1 MGKHSRGGVDEGPS
15 GFPRRRP
22 STSGQRRVPSERRRT
37 PGERTSA
44 VGERDYV
51 SQLPD
56 PAARRRGSLER
67 APERLRAERDRRR
80 SRGKRILAIVAG
92 VVAVLLLAGVAAAA
106 GFAYKIQHLVQAPKV
121 VQEQLKLDLT
131 PAEAGKPFTVLFL
144 GADYR
149 KGDTAYRTDTM
160 IVAKVD
166 PQAKKV
172 WMVSIPRDTRVL
184 IPGHGYDKINAAHF
198 YGGPDLTL
206 KTVEQFMGIKINHYV
221 EVNFLGFEN
230 VVNALGGVWVNV
242 PVAINDT
249 AAASQSVHQR
259 AAKIP
264 AGYQKLD
271 GEHALTF
278 VRARHQFADQDF
290 SRMKDQQIFA
300 KAVADQIAKPQ
311 NLPKLPAI
319 ISAAAPYLQ
328 TDMSLMDI
336 IKTAMAMRGAGSK
349 NVYTA
354 TVLGTWKSPYIY
366 PDDTLKAKLVTDME
380 SGAPF
385 DKKQAAA
392 EAAAAAAATT
402 STATGVSAATVTPST
417 VTVTVRNGSGI
428 SGVAKQ
434 ASMILKA
441 RGYNVK
447 QVGNA
452 GQNVYK
458 TTMVI
463 YKKDLSAANSVASQL
478 MPGSKVVPSRGMY
491 SYPTEILVVVGKD
504 WDVSQ
509 IPAAPVNTPAT
520 TQ

>member
-1 MGKHSRGGVDEGPS
+1 MGKHSRGGVGEGPS
-15 GFPRRRP
+15 RDDRRRRVEG
-22 STSGQRRVPSERRRT
+22 SQRRVPSERRRT
-37 PGERTSA
+37 PGERSA
-44 VGERDYV
+44 SLGESEYV
-51 SQLPD
+51 TQLPD
-56 PAARRRGSLER
+56 PSARRRGSLEG
-67 APERLRAERDRRR
+67 APERLRSERDRRR
-80 SRGKRILAIVAG
+80 SRSKRIIAIVAG
-92 VVAVLLLAGVAAAA
+92 VVAVLLIATVAGAA
-106 GFAYKIQHLVQAPKV
+106 GYAYKIQHTFQAPIKKD
-121 VQEQLKLDLT
+121 EKLSLDLT
-131 PAEAGKPFTVLFL
+131 PAQAGKPFTVLFL

-172 WMVSIPRDTRVL
+172 WMISIPRDTRVL

-198 YGGPDLTL
+198 YGGPDLAV
-206 KTVEQFMGIKINHYV
+206 KTVENFTGVKINHYM
-221 EVNFLGFEN
+221 EVNFQGFEA
-230 VVNALGGVWVNV
+230 VVNALGGVWMNV
-242 PVAINDT
+242 PVAIYDKS
-249 AAASQSVHQR
+249 AASQSVHQR

-264 AGYQKLD
+264 SGWQKLD

-290 SRMKDQQIFA
+290 SRMKDQQLFA
-300 KAVADQIAKPQ
+300 KAVADQIAKPA

-328 TDMSLMDI
+328 TDMNLMGLLR
-336 IKTAMAMRGAGSK
+336 TAMAMRSAGSK

-354 TVLGTWKSPYIY
+354 TVLGNWKTPYIY
-366 PDDTLKAKLVTDME
+366 PDDTLKEKLVADME
-380 SGAPF
+380 SGLPF

-402 STATGVSAATVTPST
+402 STATSVSAVKPAAITITI
-417 VTVTVRNGSGI
+417 RNGSGV

-434 ASMILKA
+434 AGMILKA
-441 RGYNVK
+441 RGFNVK
-447 QVGNA
+447 TVGNA

-458 TTMVI
+458 TTMVV
-463 YKKDLSAANSVASQL
+463 YKKNLAAANAVAAQL
-478 MPGSKVVPSRGMY
+478 MPDGKVVASRGMY
-491 SYPTEILVVVGKD
+491 SYPTEILVVVGRD

-509 IPAAPVNTPAT
+509 IPAAPVNTPVT